1 MNSVFGWFIKW
12 HRAVKIGSL
21 QTLRYSIIITAENVS
36 EPGELE
42 MIYKRDCRHNVS
54 VRKNVPSRYA
64 ATSTDKDER
73 GDE

>member
-1 MNSVFGWFIKW
+1 MNAVFGWFIKW

-21 QTLRYSIIITAENVS
+21 QTLRYSIITAENES

-64 ATSTDKDER
+64 ATDKDER

>member
-1 MNSVFGWFIKW
+1 MASGCKNWESPNITILDF
-12 HRAVKIGSL
+12 
-21 QTLRYSIIITAENVS
+21 ITAENES

-64 ATSTDKDER
+64 ATDKDER

>member
-21 QTLRYSIIITAENVS
+21 QTLRYSIITAENES

-64 ATSTDKDER
+64 ATDKDER